1 MSAGLKRTQKTGRIL
16 LAAAAA
22 ITTAGMFAGCDNPQ
36 NEADKRVI
44 SQLQDARRHASTGN
58 PTDFEYARKQL
69 DLAAEDGSVSDGLR
83 AEARAAVGRA
93 EMRTAES
100 YIRQIERLELE
111 SARLISEIAALTE
124 QIRGTS
130 TTVSGYRQF
139 DPKPTLDA
147 IAEKVATA
155 EGGADKPAWISNGT
169 VSIPSLAAVKQE
181 LAKLDGQ
188 ISQKQSEVA
197 ALTGQRTTLLDQAE
211 KAIADAEQLKGSQSV
226 EAFKKGSE
234 LRKQAGDLAVQIEKA
249 QADTTRLKAAIA
261 TAQLQQSAATD
272 TITQLKDQS
281 ATLQK
286 SWTDMDGRA
295 AAQRKLAGE
304 ILGSSGT
311 AFPGAGDAPKTT
323 AGGNIAQK
331 AIELA
336 RLTTESKK
344 LRESAQASLTNA
356 AKSFAEADRAAGSAV
371 KALKDLSV
379 NHPTHPQKAA
389 WDQMQKVIDPMQY
402 RLEQAGAQ
410 RAIGAL
416 ANSDAAGIASRISL
430 ANSLQQALGGT
441 ELSVPTGIVDTS
453 SSEAYKSAL
462 GMADLA
468 FKEADALL
476 EGINEGLALASI
488 KNDALIGRA
497 LTNYGWAQVA
507 RQLNDKASADKRI
520 AAAVEYRNLA
530 AEKTAMLP
538 AMPAELGAPP
548 KKVAP
553 PEGSPEEAAPAEG
566 ATTAPAEASTAAPSP
581 TGLASAAADEN
592 SVDAAA
598 AKAVSTAYAD
608 ALDSGDLAAVKA
620 LSVIEPGQDAL
631 FETLVKYGG
640 GVKKL
645 RNAIAARFPAQ
656 AQLLLRSIPGE
667 AGATFRQTT
676 ITVKGDE
683 GYFAD
688 APGKTSGKDMVRVN
702 GQWKVYAGPKKES
715 ERQLFASIARF
726 VEALP
731 ALTADIEAGKYPSG
745 REAVI
750 AVRQALGQPVGDAT
764 GQAGAFRAATAPASA
779 EPAQ

>member
-22 ITTAGMFAGCDNPQ
+22 ITTAGMFAGCDNAQ

-44 SQLQDARRHASTGN
+44 SQLQDARRSASTGN

-69 DLAAEDGSVSDGLR
+69 DLAAGDGSVSDGLR

-111 SARLISEIAALTE
+111 SARLVSEIAALTE

-147 IAEKVATA
+147 IAEKIATA

-181 LAKLDGQ
+181 LARLDGQ
-188 ISQKQSEVA
+188 VSQKQSEVA

-311 AFPGAGDAPKTT
+311 AFPGAGDAPKAT

-336 RLTTESKK
+336 RLTTESRK

-476 EGINEGLALASI
+476 EGINEGLALESI

-520 AAAVEYRNLA
+520 ALA
-530 AEKTAMLP
+530 KEFRDLVAEKLADKQGALP
-538 AMPAELGAPP
+538 AMPAELGAAK
-548 KKVAP
+548 KKVVAP
-553 PEGSPEEAAPAEG
+553 VEDP
-566 ATTAPAEASTAAPSP
+566 
-581 TGLASAAADEN
+581 AAALNPAD
-592 SVDAAA
+592 SPDQAAVRAAYKQFMDSMSAGDAAA
-598 AKAVSTAYAD
+598 TKALMQIDPGQEKAAEQIIQTGAVMKKLQDAFIAKFGAEGTTTTSPDGSGTVTTSFNLATSSSDIGKAVITVT
-608 ALDSGDLAAVKA
+608 G
-620 LSVIEPGQDAL
+620 
-631 FETLVKYGG
+631 ETGTIK
-640 GVKKL
+640 
-645 RNAIAARFPAQ
+645 AARG
-656 AQLLLRSIPGE
+656 PGSDNPVTRVDGAWKMHITAPKTDQEKAEYE
-667 AGATFRQTT
+667 AMPKMNVAAAKIAT
-676 ITVKGDE
+676 E
-683 GYFAD
+683 
-688 APGKTSGKDMVRVN
+688 
-702 GQWKVYAGPKKES
+702 
-715 ERQLFASIARF
+715 
-726 VEALP
+726 
-731 ALTADIEAGKYPSG
+731 IEAGKYATPADAIG
-745 REAVI
+745 AI
-750 AVRQALGQPVGDAT
+750 MGALMESMGAT
-764 GQAGAFRAATAPASA
+764 PTVAPGANAAGGTTAPTP
-779 EPAQ
+779 PAQ